1 MIVLDTH
8 AVVWWIGGDPR
19 LSRKA
24 AAAIRN
30 ELSTGQVGIPS
41 IGAREIGMLVA
52 RGVSRSAM
60 DVTEWLDAV
69 QAIPGVVVLPLS
81 AKIALDS
88 TRLPGKFHDDPADRM
103 IVAPARAE
111 NAPLAT
117 ADPRIHAYRHV
128 RTTW

>member
-1 MIVLDTH
+1 
-8 AVVWWIGGDPR
+8 
-19 LSRKA
+19 
-24 AAAIRN
+24 
-30 ELSTGQVGIPS
+30 
-41 IGAREIGMLVA
+41 
-52 RGVSRSAM
+52 M
-60 DVTEWLDAV
+60 DVTEWLDAL

-103 IVAPARAE
+103 IVATARAE

-117 ADPRIHAYRHV
+117 ADPRIRAYRHV

>member
-8 AVVWWIGGDPR
+8 ALVWWIGGDPR

-24 AAAIRN
+24 AAVIRN

-41 IGAREIGMLVA
+41 ISAWEIGMLVA
-52 RGVSRSAM
+52 KGRITLGM
-60 DVTEWLDAV
+60 DVTEWLDTV
-69 QAIPGVVVLPLS
+69 QTIPGVALLPLS

-88 TRLPGKFHDDPADRM
+88 TRLPGRFHDDPADRM
-103 IVAPARAE
+103 IVATARAE

-117 ADPRIHAYRHV
+117 ADRRILAYPHV
-128 RTTW
+128 RTIW